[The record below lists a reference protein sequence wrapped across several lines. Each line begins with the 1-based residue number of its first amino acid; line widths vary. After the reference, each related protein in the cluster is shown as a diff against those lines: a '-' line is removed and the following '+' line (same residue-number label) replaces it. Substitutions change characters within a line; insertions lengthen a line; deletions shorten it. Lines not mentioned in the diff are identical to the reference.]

1 MEWNNLLRSPGHYAL
16 PSFVELGPAGFYAAE
31 MLLKQRDLD
40 VSIDIFNRSLLLSDW
55 FAAVLRPII
64 SPSKR

>member
-1 MEWNNLLRSPGHYAL
+1 MT
-16 PSFVELGPAGFYAAE
+16 FITGPAGFYAAE

-55 FAAVLRPII
+55 FATVLRPII